1 MTPFIP
7 VAAAGGLA
15 LLFAL
20 TRKKLP
26 QPGTV
31 PGGGGTIFQ
40 PPPQVV
46 NVPHP
51 SGNGTV
57 IPTVV
62 QPPPVF
68 VPSSTGLPS
77 GGNLG
82 QQGFSN
88 TIDNII
94 NNVLNNAGAPQGPST
109 TPPPQDQGLAPLP
122 PPQVV
127 SDGQGGLTTVQP
139 RVPGDLGTQQFG
151 STIDQIIAQQ
161 LAQSGQSVSGHGEWN
176 AHERALRVGRAFGGG
191 IVGRSFGGGVIPSVG
206 RAGYGY

>member
-1 MTPFIP
+1 MTPLIP
-7 VAAAGGLA
+7 VAAAGGIA
-15 LLFAL
+15 LLLAL

-26 QPGTV
+26 QVGPGV
-31 PGGGGTIFQ
+31 VLQ

-51 SGNGTV
+51 SG
-57 IPTVV
+57 IPGHTTPVVV

-68 VPSSTGLPS
+68 VPSATGLPQ
-77 GGNLG
+77 GGDLG

-88 TIDNII
+88 TIDGII
-94 NNVLNNAGAPQGPST
+94 NQVLGNQGVPAGPST
-109 TPPPQDQGLAPLP
+109 LPPPGDTGLAPLP

-161 LAQSGQSVSGHGEWN
+161 LAEAQQSVSGHGEWN
-176 AHERALRVGRAFGGG
+176 AAERALRVGRAFGGG
-191 IVGRSFGGGVIPSVG
+191 TVGRSFGGG
-206 RAGYGY
+206 R

>member
-1 MTPFIP
+1 MTPLVP
-7 VAAAGGLA
+7 VAAAAGIGL
-15 LLFAL
+15 LLAL

-26 QPGTV
+26 QVSTGPHGV
-31 PGGGGTIFQ
+31 LVQ

-46 NVPHP
+46 HVPHP
-51 SGNGTV
+51 T
-57 IPTVV
+57 IPGHTTPVLV
-62 QPPPVF
+62 QPPPIV
-68 VPSSTGLPS
+68 VPTSTGLPQ
-77 GGNLG
+77 GGNFG

-94 NNVLNNAGAPQGPST
+94 QQQLDAAGAPPGPDT
-109 TPPPQDQGLAPLP
+109 TPPPGDTGLAPLP

-139 RVPGDLGTQQFG
+139 RVPGDVGTQQFG

-161 LAQSGQSVSGHGEWN
+161 LAQSGGSSVSGHGEWN
-176 AHERALRVGRAFGGG
+176 AAQRALRVGRAFGGG
-191 IVGRSFGGGVIPSVG
+191 TVGRAFGGGIVG